1 MATSTRTRRGAT
13 STPEFEILDS
23 APTFRTAPGR
33 EKTALRRQIEALEPG
48 QFLVAARL
56 SDVTGE
62 DDEDTERK
70 RKNALASV
78 RQKAQAVT
86 EGNGVKYSVR
96 RDDEDRVIVF
106 VKPAGEAED
115 SDA

>member
-1 MATSTRTRRGAT
+1 MATSTRTRKGAT

-56 SDVTGE
+56 ADISGE
-62 DDEDTERK
+62 DAEDTERK

-86 EGNGVKYSVR
+86 EGNGIKYSVR
-96 RDDEDRVIVF
+96 RDDKDRVIVF
-106 VKPAGEAED
+106 VKTDGAED
-115 SDA
+115 SDD